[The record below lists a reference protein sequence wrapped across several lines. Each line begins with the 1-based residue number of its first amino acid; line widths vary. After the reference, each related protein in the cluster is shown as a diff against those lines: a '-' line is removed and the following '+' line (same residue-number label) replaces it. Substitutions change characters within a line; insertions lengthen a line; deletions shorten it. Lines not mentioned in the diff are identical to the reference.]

1 MSLCPS
7 TGIRDFPI
15 QNNVKVNDDL
25 ILAVKESYLVS
36 VQWAQRSDAP
46 KVAGGGFFDEGSQHS
61 AATNQSTL
69 RLQGNSYVLQSVQ
82 ICKPQHVGFVR
93 DVDKPLIQ
101 AELILCFSG
110 NGSGAEKY
118 VLFCIPILNKPTTS
132 PNVYI
137 TAIKNGRL
145 PGGPISVGS
154 IMPEKQGFLC
164 YSTCLNQVQSGKSVA
179 TQARVFVFYEGLFF
193 DVGGVNP
200 INVQLPDNI
209 TPTTMAVPFT
219 LQNDIDF
226 KNFLRSSDLKTG
238 KGDAALNQRVD
249 ATSAY
254 KCMPLNPD
262 TQIKD
267 GKIVVDT
274 QKGELLSQVLQ
285 ERTTDLSAEA
295 PQGGLTPGDIQKV
308 IAIAFGIGFGLLIL
322 SLLAYFVSI
331 YSTGEGSFPEGDVI
345 SIPEWMSNI
354 GPSIAIAVIG
364 FIVGAIVIGLIKK

>member
-46 KVAGGGFFDEGSQHS
+46 KIGGGGFFNEGAQHS
-61 AATNQSTL
+61 AATNQTTL
-69 RLQGNSYVLQSVQ
+69 RLQGNSYTLQSVQ
-82 ICKPQHVGFVR
+82 LCKPQHTGFVR
-93 DVDKPLIQ
+93 DAEKPLVQ
-101 AELILCFSG
+101 AEIILCFSG

-118 VLFCIPILNKPTTS
+118 VFFCIPILNKPTTS
-132 PNVYI
+132 PNVYL
-137 TAIKNGRL
+137 TATVNGRL

-154 IMPEKQGFLC
+154 IMPNNQGFLC

-179 TQARVFVFYEGLFF
+179 TQARVFVFYEGVFF
-193 DVGGVNP
+193 GGAANTTGL
-200 INVQLPDNI
+200 QLPDNI

-238 KGDAALNQRVD
+238 KGDAALNRRVD

-254 KCMPLNPD
+254 KCTPLNPD

-285 ERTTDLSAEA
+285 ERTADLSAEA
-295 PQGGLTPGDIQKV
+295 PSGGLTPGDIQKV

-364 FIVGAIVIGLIKK
+364 FIVGAIAIGLIKK

>member
-25 ILAVKESYLVS
+25 ILAVKESYLIS

-46 KVAGGGFFDEGSQHS
+46 KITSEGFWDEGSQKS
-61 AATNQSTL
+61 AATNQTTL
-69 RLQGNSYVLQSVQ
+69 RLQGNSYTLQSVQ
-82 ICKPQHVGFVR
+82 LCKPQHTGFVR
-93 DVDKPLIQ
+93 EADKPLIQ
-101 AELILCFSG
+101 AEVILSFSG
-110 NGSGAEKY
+110 NGNGAEKY
-118 VLFCIPILNKPTTS
+118 VFFCIPVLNKPTIN

-137 TAIKNGRL
+137 TATANGRL

-164 YSTCLNQVQSGKSVA
+164 YSTCLNQVQSGKTIA
-179 TQARVFVFYEGLFF
+179 TQARVFVFYEGTPFSL
-193 DVGGVNP
+193 GNYNEP
-200 INVQLPDNI
+200 LRLPDNI

-238 KGDAALNQRVD
+238 KGDASLNQRTD

-254 KCMPLNPD
+254 KCTPLNPD

-274 QKGELLSQVLQ
+274 ENGVLLSQVLQ
-285 ERTTDLSAEA
+285 TRTADLSGSA
-295 PQGGLTPGDIQKV
+295 PSGGLTPGDIQKV

-331 YSTGEGSFPEGDVI
+331 YSTGEGSFPKGDVI
-345 SIPEWMSNI
+345 SIPEWISSI
-354 GPSIAIAVIG
+354 GPNVAIAIIG
-364 FIVGAIVIGLIKK
+364 FIVGAISIGLIKK

>member
-15 QNNVKVNDDL
+15 QNNVKVDAAL
-25 ILAVKESYLVS
+25 LLAVQESYLIS

-46 KVAGGGFFDEGSQHS
+46 KIGAGGFMDEGAQHS

-82 ICKPQHVGFVR
+82 LCKPQHTGFVR
-93 DVDKPLIQ
+93 DVEKPLVQ
-101 AELILCFSG
+101 AELVLCFSG
-110 NGSGAEKY
+110 NGGGAEKY
-118 VLFCIPILNKPTTS
+118 VFFCIPILNKPTTS
-132 PNVYI
+132 PNVYL
-137 TAIKNGRL
+137 TATTNGRL

-154 IMPEKQGFLC
+154 IMPNNQGFLC

-179 TQARVFVFYEGLFF
+179 TQARVFVFYEGVFF
-193 DVGGVNP
+193 NTGANTTGL
-200 INVQLPDNI
+200 QLPDNI

-238 KGDAALNQRVD
+238 KGDAALNRRTD

-254 KCMPLNPD
+254 KCTPLNPD

-267 GKIVVDT
+267 GKIIVDT

-285 ERTTDLSAEA
+285 ERTTDLAAEA

>member
-46 KVAGGGFFDEGSQHS
+46 KIGGGGFFNEGAQHS
-61 AATNQSTL
+61 AATNQTTL
-69 RLQGNSYVLQSVQ
+69 RLQGNSYTLQSVQ
-82 ICKPQHVGFVR
+82 LCKPQHTGFVR
-93 DVDKPLIQ
+93 DAEKPLVQ
-101 AELILCFSG
+101 AEIILCFSG

-118 VLFCIPILNKPTTS
+118 VFFCIPILNKPTTS
-132 PNVYI
+132 PNVYL
-137 TAIKNGRL
+137 TATVNGRL

-154 IMPEKQGFLC
+154 IMPNNQGFLC

-179 TQARVFVFYEGLFF
+179 TQARVFVFYEGVFF
-193 DVGGVNP
+193 GGAANTTGL
-200 INVQLPDNI
+200 QLPDNI

-238 KGDAALNQRVD
+238 KGDAALNRRVD

-254 KCMPLNPD
+254 KCTPLNPD

-285 ERTTDLSAEA
+285 ERTADLSTEA
-295 PQGGLTPGDIQKV
+295 PSGGLTPGDIQKV

-364 FIVGAIVIGLIKK
+364 FIVGAIAIGLIKK

>member
-46 KVAGGGFFDEGSQHS
+46 KILNGGFFDEGAQHS

-69 RLQGNSYVLQSVQ
+69 RLQGNSYTLQSVQ
-82 ICKPQHVGFVR
+82 LCKAQHTGFVR
-93 DVDKPLIQ
+93 DAEKPLVQ

-118 VLFCIPILNKPTTS
+118 VFFCIPILNKPTTS
-132 PNVYI
+132 PNVYL
-137 TAIKNGRL
+137 TAANNGRL

-154 IMPEKQGFLC
+154 IMPSKQGFLC
-164 YSTCLNQVQSGKSVA
+164 YSTCLNQIQSGKSVA

-193 DVGGVNP
+193 GIGARDIGL
-200 INVQLPDNI
+200 QLPDNI
-209 TPTTMAVPFT
+209 TPKTMAVPFT
-219 LQNDIDF
+219 LQNDVDF

-238 KGDAALNQRVD
+238 KGDSALNQRTD

-254 KCMPLNPD
+254 KCTPLNPD

-267 GKIVVDT
+267 GKIVIDT
-274 QKGELLSQVLQ
+274 QKGELLSQVL
-285 ERTTDLSAEA
+285 EDRTKDLSAEEPTA
-295 PQGGLTPGDIQKV
+295 GLTPGDIQKV

-331 YSTGEGSFPEGDVI
+331 YSTGEGSFPKGDVI
-345 SIPEWMSNI
+345 SIPEWISNI
-354 GPSIAIAVIG
+354 GPSVAIGILG
-364 FIVGAIVIGLIKK
+364 FIVGAIAIGLIKK

>member
-25 ILAVKESYLVS
+25 ILSVKESYLVS

-46 KVAGGGFFDEGSQHS
+46 KIAAGSFFDEGAQHS
-61 AATNQSTL
+61 AATNQTTL

-82 ICKPQHVGFVR
+82 LCKPQHTGFVR
-93 DVDKPLIQ
+93 DVEKPFVQ

-110 NGSGAEKY
+110 NGNGAEKY
-118 VLFCIPILNKPTTS
+118 VFFCVPILNKPTTS
-132 PNVYI
+132 PNVYL
-137 TAIKNGRL
+137 TAANNGRL

-154 IMPEKQGFLC
+154 IMPNNQGFLC

-179 TQARVFVFYEGLFF
+179 TQARVFVFYEGVFF
-193 DVGGVNP
+193 NAGANTTGL
-200 INVQLPDNI
+200 QLPDNI

-254 KCMPLNPD
+254 KCTPLNPD

-285 ERTTDLSAEA
+285 ERTTDLAAETPSGA
-295 PQGGLTPGDIQKV
+295 LTPGDIQKV

-364 FIVGAIVIGLIKK
+364 FVVGAIVIGLIKK

>member
-46 KVAGGGFFDEGSQHS
+46 KIIDQQNLFFDEGAQHS
-61 AATNQSTL
+61 AATNQTTL
-69 RLQGNSYVLQSVQ
+69 RLQGNSYTLQSIQV
-82 ICKPQHVGFVR
+82 CKPQHTGFVR
-93 DVDKPLIQ
+93 EADKPLVQSEI
-101 AELILCFSG
+101 ILSFSG
-110 NGSGAEKY
+110 SSAEKY
-118 VLFCIPILNKPTTS
+118 VFFCIPVINKSTTK
-132 PNVYI
+132 PNVYLTTLI
-137 TAIKNGRL
+137 NGRL

-164 YSTCLNQVQSGKSVA
+164 YSTCLNQVQSGQSMA
-179 TQARVFVFYEGLFF
+179 TQARVFVFYEGILFNT
-193 DVGGVNP
+193 GAASN
-200 INVQLPDNI
+200 NLLLPDNI
-209 TPTTMAVPFT
+209 NASTMAVPFT

-254 KCMPLNPD
+254 KCTPLNPD

>member
-46 KVAGGGFFDEGSQHS
+46 KIGGGGFFNEGAQHS
-61 AATNQSTL
+61 AATNQTTL
-69 RLQGNSYVLQSVQ
+69 RLQGNSYTLQSIQ
-82 ICKPQHVGFVR
+82 LCKPQHTGFVR
-93 DVDKPLIQ
+93 DAEKPLVQ
-101 AELILCFSG
+101 AEIILCFSG

-118 VLFCIPILNKPTTS
+118 VFFCIPILNKPTTS
-132 PNVYI
+132 PNVYL
-137 TAIKNGRL
+137 TATVNGRL

-154 IMPEKQGFLC
+154 IMPNNQGFLC

-179 TQARVFVFYEGLFF
+179 TQARVFVFYEGVFF
-193 DVGGVNP
+193 GGAANTTGL
-200 INVQLPDNI
+200 QLPDNI

-238 KGDAALNQRVD
+238 KGDAALNRRVD

-254 KCMPLNPD
+254 KCTPLNPD

-285 ERTTDLSAEA
+285 ERTADLSTEA
-295 PQGGLTPGDIQKV
+295 PSGGLTPGDIQKV

-364 FIVGAIVIGLIKK
+364 FIVGAIAIGLIKK

>member
-46 KVAGGGFFDEGSQHS
+46 KVAGGGFFDEGAQHS

-69 RLQGNSYVLQSVQ
+69 RLQGNSYTLQSVQ
-82 ICKPQHVGFVR
+82 LCKPQHVGFVR
-93 DVDKPLIQ
+93 DVDKPLVQ
-101 AELILCFSG
+101 AEVILCFSG

-118 VLFCIPILNKPTTS
+118 VFFCIPILNKPTTS
-132 PNVYI
+132 PNVYL
-137 TAIKNGRL
+137 TAGANGRL

-193 DVGGVNP
+193 NVGSVATNL
-200 INVQLPDNI
+200 QLPDNI

>member
-15 QNNVKVNDDL
+15 QNNVKVDAAL
-25 ILAVKESYLVS
+25 LLAVQESYLVS

-46 KVAGGGFFDEGSQHS
+46 KVAGGGFFDEGAQHS

-69 RLQGNSYVLQSVQ
+69 RLQGNSYTLQSVQ
-82 ICKPQHVGFVR
+82 LCTPQHTGFVR
-93 DVDKPLIQ
+93 DVDKPLVQ

-110 NGSGAEKY
+110 SGTGAEKY
-118 VLFCIPILNKPTTS
+118 VFFCIPILNKPTTS

-137 TAIKNGRL
+137 TAAKNGKL

-154 IMPEKQGFLC
+154 IMPENQGFLC
-164 YSTCLNQVQSGKSVA
+164 YSTCLNQIQSGKSVA
-179 TQARVFVFYEGLFF
+179 TQARVFVFYEGIFF
-193 DVGGVNP
+193 DLGGMNP
-200 INVQLPDNI
+200 IGVQLPDNI
-209 TPTTMAVPFT
+209 TPKTMAVPFT
-219 LQNDIDF
+219 LQNDVDF

-254 KCMPLNPD
+254 KCTPLNPD

-267 GKIVVDT
+267 GKIVIDT
-274 QKGELLSQVLQ
+274 QKGTLLSQVL
-285 ERTTDLSAEA
+285 ESRTSDLSANEPSA
-295 PQGGLTPGDIQKV
+295 GLSPGDIQKV

-322 SLLAYFVSI
+322 SVLAYFVSI
-331 YSTGEGSFPEGDVI
+331 YSTGDDSFPDGDVVTL
-345 SIPEWMSNI
+345 PDWMTSTSP
-354 GPSIAIAVIG
+354 GIAFAVSG
-364 FIVGAIVIGLIKK
+364 FILGAIVVGVMKK